1 MLLLLMLIVAAS
13 TCSGVDLGVLDG
25 NKLLV
30 VGMIAVV
37 GGTLELLV
45 LDFVV
50 EVAGAHVTVATLAWM
65 A

>member
-1 MLLLLMLIVAAS
+1 
-13 TCSGVDLGVLDG
+13 VDLGVLDG

>member
-37 GGTLELLV
+37 GTLELVV